1 MIANEVIHCIRSKKG
16 YGLLLKM
23 DFHKAVDSIL
33 WEHINVIMSCMRFD
47 SLHRKLNFKCLSISK
62 ITILINSP
70 PSRKFDKKKGA
81 NPEYYIT
88 HLQYI
93 DYTMIFLLDET
104 LIDCM
109 FLLKNSLVIF
119 KPIKTQLLHLQGI
132 LPV

>member
-1 MIANEVIHCIRSKKG
+1 MRLSFPISLLVVE
-16 YGLLLKM
+16 GL
-23 DFHKAVDSIL
+23 
-33 WEHINVIMSCMRFD
+33 
-47 SLHRKLNFKCLSISK
+47 
-62 ITILINSP
+62 TIL
-70 PSRKFDKKKGA
+70 FDRASDSGYFKGFQT